1 MRLIPTRTP
10 GTDPYV
16 PGHGDTSFD
25 VVHYDLTLDYVTAGN
40 RLSATAVLECVIAGG
55 SSSGERPGQDAARPE
70 PAATTAGVNRI
81 ELDLHHRLKVT
92 KVGVAGAPLA
102 RFGHERSRLFLR
114 FGEPLEP
121 GRRFTVTVQY
131 QGTPGPMRGP
141 DGDAGW
147 EELTDGVIVAS
158 QPHGSPSWFPCNDR
172 ASNKAAYRFTVTTQ
186 AHYTVVANGSLVR
199 RRQAGRRATWTYEA
213 PAPMSPYLA
222 TLQIGAYETRQL
234 RSRPQ
239 EVKLVYPPRLRDA
252 VRRSFEHQ
260 LDMLDF
266 FARVFGPYP
275 FDGYTVVVTDDD
287 LEIPLES
294 QTLST
299 FGANFATPEWDSQRL
314 IAHEL
319 AHQWFGNAVTA
330 AVWED
335 IWLHEG
341 FACYSEWLWSEES
354 GGPSA
359 DEMAREHWTR
369 LAALPQDLR
378 LHDPGEQDMFDDRVY
393 KRGALALHALR
404 LRMGDAAF
412 FDLLRRW
419 VKENSGAT
427 VTTDRF
433 ATLADEISPGVGALV
448 AEWVETLP
456 LPPLPPLAA
465 P

>member
-1 MRLIPTRTP
+1 M
-10 GTDPYV
+10 
-16 PGHGDTSFD
+16 S
-25 VVHYDLTLDYVTAGN
+25 
-40 RLSATAVLECVIAGG
+40 
-55 SSSGERPGQDAARPE
+55 
-70 PAATTAGVNRI
+70 
-81 ELDLHHRLKVT
+81 
-92 KVGVAGAPLA
+92 
-102 RFGHERSRLFLR
+102 
-114 FGEPLEP
+114 
-121 GRRFTVTVQY
+121 FTVTVYSKPSCVQCNATY
-131 QGTPGPMRGP
+131 RALDNKGINYR
-141 DGDAGW
+141 
-147 EELTDGVIVAS
+147 VIDVSA
-158 QPHGSPSWFPCNDR
+158 DDE
-172 ASNKAAYRFTVTTQ
+172 AAEYVKGLGYMQ
-186 AHYTVVANGSLVR
+186 A
-199 RRQAGRRATWTYEA
+199 
-213 PAPMSPYLA
+213 P
-222 TLQIGAYETRQL
+222 
-234 RSRPQ
+234 
-239 EVKLVYPPRLRDA
+239 
-252 VRRSFEHQ
+252 
-260 LDMLDF
+260 
-266 FARVFGPYP
+266 
-275 FDGYTVVVTDDD
+275 VVVTDDD